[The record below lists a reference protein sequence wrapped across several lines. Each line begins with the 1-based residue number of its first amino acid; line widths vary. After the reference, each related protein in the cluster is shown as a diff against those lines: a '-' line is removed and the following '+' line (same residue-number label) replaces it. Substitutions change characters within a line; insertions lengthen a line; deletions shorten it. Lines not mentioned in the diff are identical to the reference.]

1 MREIEQDGFITDE
14 IYIQETKPKANALEW
29 VSADRAKL
37 AEKCGYPNCED
48 CICYVASSCTV
59 PMVVSKQIWRIT
71 EDLITSMRRRLTDLE
86 TLVTDEILRSDKP
99 QKNNADEDVNYTWND
114 YFGKENEE

>member
-14 IYIQETKPKANALEW
+14 IYIKETPPKHNALEW

-37 AEKCGYPNCED
+37 MEECGYPNCEN

-59 PMVVSKQIWRIT
+59 PMVVSKQIWHIT

-99 QKNNADEDVNYTWND
+99 QKNKTDEDVNYTWND

>member
-14 IYIQETKPKANALEW
+14 IYIEETPPKSNALEW

-37 AEKCGYPNCED
+37 TEKCGYPNCED

-59 PMVVSKQIWRIT
+59 PMVVSKQIWRMT

-86 TLVTDEILRSDKP
+86 TLVTDEIIGSKERRHILQTDP
-99 QKNNADEDVNYTWND
+99 ANYTWDD
-114 YFGKENEE
+114 YFGENK